1 MTVAA
6 DFVLASTLVSA
17 VSASP
22 FDDAIAAWH
31 MRDGSDAGRSGSPLT
46 PVGGVELGVP
56 LEGTERQES
65 LSRGGDG
72 YVARLGGGYL
82 SAGQGTD
89 GALNLTG
96 KALTLCLRARD
107 PSGRW
112 NAPLFSKHGGHPRL
126 VYNLFSTDLG
136 AGVALGF
143 ELGTDW
149 NERPLQVSVPVRL
162 LGPTEWHDV
171 IVRYSG
177 AKLELFVDGV
187 LVDEE
192 WPAGSLRTGCPE
204 PCLLGAES
212 HDGKVKAGFNG
223 LMDHAALWDRALTD
237 DEVAALSGGPE
248 RAARREREILGP
260 ARPVR
265 QYWRPRGHN
274 TSVGDC
280 MPFYHDGVF
289 HLYYLFDRRHHGSKW
304 GGGAHQWAH
313 LSTRDLVHWEEHP
326 MAIPITDESECSIC
340 TGSVFRHG
348 RLYYAFYATRRADRT
363 EQISLATSFD
373 GVHFDKQQPVPIAW
387 LPEPYDPGNC
397 RDPKVFLSPA
407 DGLFHMIVT
416 SRLTDGREGCLAQ
429 LVSRDLRSWRPVE
442 PLLVPGRVTDCPD
455 IFEWNG
461 WWYLL
466 AEHVYWMAVSPEGPW
481 LEPAPNR
488 LDVLYVPKT
497 AEFRADRRI
506 YASWL
511 PDPGQWGGSLVFREI
526 VQLEDGRLGTQFLE
540 EVMPQAGEPVPATA
554 RSLAGRALSGPDSV
568 ALGADGAAA
577 EAEIACLPG
586 NCRISFE
593 VRSVRATRFGLRSF
607 SRGGAGVASELRVL
621 PLGRRVEI
629 GPAGGQ
635 AVAAIDSVDGLD
647 GPFPVDLMLYGNIVD
662 ACIGGHRTIIA
673 RRDGSAGDRLVLFC
687 ESGTIRFTDIQ
698 VRALR

>member
-6 DFVLASTLVSA
+6 DLVLASTFASVVSA
-17 VSASP
+17 AP
-22 FDDAIAAWH
+22 FDDAVAVWH
-31 MRDGSDAGRSGSPLT
+31 MKDGLDSGRSGSQLT
-46 PVGGVELGVP
+46 PVGDAELGVP
-56 LEGTERQES
+56 LDGAQREES

-72 YVARLGGGYL
+72 YVARFSGGYL
-82 SAGQGTD
+82 SAGQGAG

-96 KALTLCLRARD
+96 KALTLCLRLRD
-107 PSGRW
+107 PSGRLGT
-112 NAPLFSKHGGHPRL
+112 PLFSKYGGHERL

-136 AGVALGF
+136 DGVAIGF
-143 ELGTDW
+143 ELGLDW

-162 LGPTEWHDV
+162 LGPTDWHDV

-212 HDGKVKAGFNG
+212 CGGEVKAGFTG

-237 DEVAALSGGPE
+237 DELAALSGGPQ
-248 RAARREREILGP
+248 RAARRDREILGP
-260 ARPVR
+260 PRPVR

-313 LSTRDLVHWEEHP
+313 LSTRDLVHWDEHP
-326 MAIPITDESECSIC
+326 IAVPITDESEWSIC
-340 TGSVFRHG
+340 TGSVFNHNG
-348 RLYYAFYATRRADRT
+348 RYYAFYATRRAGRT
-363 EQISLATSFD
+363 EQLSLATSRD
-373 GVHFDKQQPVPIAW
+373 GIRFGKERPCPIAW
-387 LPEPYDPGNC
+387 LPESYDPGDC
-397 RDPKVFLSPA
+397 RDPKVFASPA

-416 SRLTDGREGCLAQ
+416 SRLTDGRGGCLAQ
-429 LVSRDLRSWRPVE
+429 LVSRNLRDWRPVE

-466 AEHVYWMAVSPEGPW
+466 AEHVYWMALGPEGPW

-497 AEFRADRRI
+497 DEFAGDRRF

-511 PDPGQWGGSLVFREI
+511 PDPGQWGGSLVFREMI
-526 VQLEDGRLGTQFLE
+526 QFEDGRLGTRFLK
-540 EVMPQAGEPVPATA
+540 EVMPPAGPPVPASA

-568 ALGADGAAA
+568 ALDADDAPA

-593 VRSVRATRFGLRSF
+593 VRPGQVTTFGLRLP
-607 SRGGAGVASELRVL
+607 SRGGSGSVSELRFT
-621 PLGRRVEI
+621 PLGKRVEI
-629 GPAGGQ
+629 GPPGGRP
-635 AVAAIDSVDGLD
+635 VAAIDAVDGLD
-647 GPFPVDLMLYGNIVD
+647 APFSLDLMLYGNIVD
-662 ACIGGHRTIIA
+662 ACIGGCRTIIA

-687 ESGTIRFTDIQ
+687 ESGTARFAEIR
-698 VRALR
+698 VRPLE